1 MGNYIKI
8 TDVSKKIGE
17 QLVLNDISLNID
29 SNTIVG
35 LVGKN
40 GSGKTMLLRAIA
52 GLIKVDEGYVQIN
65 GSIIGEKIEFPIKT
79 GIIIENVGLWE
90 YMTGFKALKLLA
102 SINNLITEDDI
113 KETIRRV
120 GLDPN
125 DKKHIAK
132 YSLGMKK
139 RLMIAQAIME
149 KPDLLLLDE
158 PTSALDDEG
167 VKLFYNIIKEEQ
179 ERGATIIMA
188 SHLKDDIDLLCD
200 TIYRLDQ
207 GKVEKIK

>member
-1 MGNYIKI
+1 MENYIKV
-8 TDVSKKIGE
+8 TNVSKKIKG
-17 QLVLNDISLNID
+17 QLVLKDIFLNIN
-29 SNTIVG
+29 SHTIVG
-35 LVGKN
+35 LVGEN
-40 GSGKTMLLRAIA
+40 GSGKTMLLRALA
-52 GLIKVDEGYVQIN
+52 GLIEVDEGSIQIN
-65 GSIIGEKIEFPIKT
+65 ESIIGKKIDFPPKT

-113 KETIRRV
+113 KETMIRV

-125 DKKHIAK
+125 DKRHISK

-158 PTSALDDEG
+158 PTSALDDDG
-167 VKLFYNIIKEEQ
+167 IKLFYNIVKEEQ
-179 ERGATIIMA
+179 ERGATIVLA

-200 TIYRLDQ
+200 TIYRLDH
-207 GKVEKIK
+207 GKVEKLK